1 MFYNILT
8 DGPVWKAKGEK
19 LETGWSE
26 EQLPVLLAEI
36 VVAGDLVA
44 ELEDDVDGGGE
55 EAVELWDPGRLHRDQ
70 PLLGL
75 ELLLLQ
81 LHVLQHNL
89 SSGCEMVAVQ
99 VLQLSTVFGRVS
111 SHGQQ
116 WSASRY
122 DYWQLNNILSPIWE
136 C

>member
-81 LHVLQHNL
+81 LHVLQHTV
-89 SSGCEMVAVQ
+89 CQVAARCLQ
-99 VLQLSTVFGRVS
+99 VWQLSTVFGRVS